1 MGSIMYLIDLRIDLH
16 TYVTK
21 RGEKQVLTE
30 AKWKKLECYLANYS
44 TQFISIDYI
53 CI

>member
-1 MGSIMYLIDLRIDLH
+1 MYLIDLRIDLH

-30 AKWKKLECYLANYS
+30 AKRKHKLECYLANYS